1 MLAVEDL
8 SANWEP
14 LSMLGLAWAHR
25 MMYRSSNW
33 AQMNELDDG
42 KTRWREFW
50 WKIGSSKAV
59 VDPALFMFQFHL
71 CTKAFEG
78 ICWVKLQFCKWIP
91 HSMRLWSLL
100 LVIAIL
106 RATSR
111 LRRVREGGFIPDVE
125 AISVCRMLGYRSIG
139 CLRLKTS
146 KFAWWLM
153 TRGHFNYI
161 RSDWLKG

>member
-25 MMYRSSNW
+25 MMYRSNW
-33 AQMNELDDG
+33 AQMKELDDG

-59 VDPALFMFQFHL
+59 VDPAHFMFQFHL

-106 RATSR
+106 RAKVPGAPGRSTSR
-111 LRRVREGGFIPDVE
+111 ARGGLHPWCGGDFSVQDVRVKKHWMSHIENF
-125 AISVCRMLGYRSIG
+125 
-139 CLRLKTS
+139 
-146 KFAWWLM
+146 
-153 TRGHFNYI
+153 
-161 RSDWLKG
+161 